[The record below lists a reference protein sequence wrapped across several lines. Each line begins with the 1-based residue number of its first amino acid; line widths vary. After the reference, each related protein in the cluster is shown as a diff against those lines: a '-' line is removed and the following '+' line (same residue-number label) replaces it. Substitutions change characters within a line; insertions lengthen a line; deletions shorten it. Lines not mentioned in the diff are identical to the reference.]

1 MMASPSARPAG
12 NGVSSVAIVTG
23 ASSGIGEAVA
33 LALAAAGYRI
43 VLTAR
48 RASRLRALAAR
59 IEARSAGETPGAGQ
73 ARSGLGE
80 DGHGAVLVHPA
91 DVTSRREVEGVVADA
106 LECFGRI
113 DALVNNAGIMPLS
126 ALANVRVD
134 DWERTVDVNVK
145 GVLFAI
151 GTVLPVFLRQGFGHI
166 VNVSSLAARRP
177 FPNGAVYSATKFA
190 VRALSEGL
198 RGELSSTT
206 GIRVT
211 DVGPGVVE
219 TELIEGTENEAAR
232 DRFQSYWTGR
242 RPLDPCD
249 VAAAILYALKAPPH
263 VNVNEILIRPTDQ
276 KT

>member
-1 MMASPSARPAG
+1 MASSFGHPSG
-12 NGVSSVAIVTG
+12 NQVSPVAIVTG
-23 ASSGIGEAVA
+23 ASSGIGEAAA
-33 LALAAAGYRI
+33 LALAAAGYRV

-59 IEARSAGETPGAGQ
+59 IETGSPREVPWGGQSGSGSGEG
-73 ARSGLGE
+73 
-80 DGHGAVLVHPA
+80 GHGAALALPA
-91 DVTSRREVEGVVADA
+91 DVMSRREVEGVVAGA
-106 LECFGRI
+106 LERFGRI
-113 DALVNNAGIMPLS
+113 DALVNSAGIMPLS
-126 ALANVRVD
+126 PLAKVRVD

-151 GTVLPVFLRQGFGHI
+151 GAVLPVFLQQGFGHV

-190 VRALSEGL
+190 VRAISEGL

-219 TELIEGTENEAAR
+219 TELIEGTEDEEAR
-232 DRFQSYWTGR
+232 ERFQGYWEGR
-242 RPLDPCD
+242 RPLDARD
-249 VAAAILYALKAPPH
+249 VAAAILYALEAPAH